1 MNVLKGKLLIGIT
14 GGIGSGKSE
23 VCRRLEKNGYAVFYA
38 DPIAKELY
46 FQDKKLANS
55 IVKEFGKCVLDSDGK
70 IDLVQLKNVVF
81 KSKNNFHKINNIVH
95 PVVIDYIFKEAKKS
109 SNRIV
114 LIEAAL
120 IFESSFDKQ
129 LDYIIMVYSNKEN
142 RIRRIMQRDGAK
154 RKDIENI
161 MKFQID
167 DREKVKKADFIIF
180 NNDTLSGLDS
190 QVKFISNV
198 IKTLKKPLTIN

>member
-1 MNVLKGKLLIGIT
+1 LNVLKDKLLIGIT

-23 VCRRLEKNGYAVFYA
+23 VCRRLEKKGYKVYYA

-46 FQDKKLANS
+46 FKDRKLADIIAN
-55 IVKEFGKCVLDSDGK
+55 EFGKCVLDSQGK
-70 IDLVQLKNVVF
+70 IDLVRLREVVF
-81 KSKNNFHKINNIVH
+81 KNKKNFHKINNIVH
-95 PVVIDYIFKEAKKS
+95 PVVIDYILKEANKS
-109 SNRIV
+109 NQRIV

-129 LDYIIMVYSNKEN
+129 LDYVIMVYSNKEN
-142 RIRRIMQRDGAK
+142 RIKRIMQRDGAK

-167 DREKVKKADFIIF
+167 DREKVKKADFVIF
-180 NNDTLSGLDS
+180 NNDSLSGLDS
-190 QVKFISNV
+190 HVKFISSV
-198 IKTLKKPLTIN
+198 IKTLKKP